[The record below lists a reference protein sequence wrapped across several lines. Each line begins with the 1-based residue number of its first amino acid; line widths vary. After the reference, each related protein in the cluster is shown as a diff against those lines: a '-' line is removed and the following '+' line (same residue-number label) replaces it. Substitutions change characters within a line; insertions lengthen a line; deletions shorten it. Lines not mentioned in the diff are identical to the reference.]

1 MSKTPPVV
9 SGTASTPTR
18 YVSTFWTAIGW
29 HGVLT
34 HFGVIMTG
42 NRWTRYRRISKDAEP
57 EPMII
62 AAHVRRGDAAS
73 AAREWVEHNVARVG
87 ERQHEEL
94 DQRARE
100 RRRM

>member
-18 YVSTFWTAIGW
+18 YVITFWTAIGW
-29 HGVLT
+29 HGVFT

-42 NRWTRYRRISKDAEP
+42 NRWTRYRRISKEAEP

-62 AAHVRRGDAAS
+62 AARSTVTGTPAEAS
-73 AAREWVEHNVARVG
+73 APSTSRREDRCLLRCEPVSPRPP
-87 ERQHEEL
+87 R
-94 DQRARE
+94 
-100 RRRM
+100 